1 MTDSFVRGAQDTTDR
16 VFTLANL
23 DARRPED
30 VLLSKKNSRGTQWIC
45 HTVMSTTRS
54 VRK

>member
-16 VFTLANL
+16 VFTLVNL

-30 VLLSKKNSRGTQWIC
+30 VLLSKKITEVRNGSVI
-45 HTVMSTTRS
+45 RS
-54 VRK
+54 